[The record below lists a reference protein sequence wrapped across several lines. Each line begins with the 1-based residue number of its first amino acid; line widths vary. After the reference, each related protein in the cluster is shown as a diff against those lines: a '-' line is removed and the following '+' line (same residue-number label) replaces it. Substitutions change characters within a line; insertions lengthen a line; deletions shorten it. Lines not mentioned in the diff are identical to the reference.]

1 MIEETHHFVLS
12 RFERTRNS
20 LERILT
26 INYFFSIFIYYFDYF
41 RKHSRRERVLC
52 TLSLVISLALAGISP
67 QPRDRYWDIS
77 LTGFVNSV
85 VAH

>member
-26 INYFFSIFIYYFDYF
+26 INYFFSIILIILDNVLG
-41 RKHSRRERVLC
+41 ERGC
-52 TLSLVISLALAGISP
+52 IAPSL
-67 QPRDRYWDIS
+67 
-77 LTGFVNSV
+77 
-85 VAH
+85 

>member
-26 INYFFSIFIYYFDYF
+26 ILFYLYIFLEERGSMYYPFLPT
-41 RKHSRRERVLC
+41 V
-52 TLSLVISLALAGISP
+52 
-67 QPRDRYWDIS
+67 
-77 LTGFVNSV
+77 
-85 VAH
+85 

>member
-26 INYFFSIFIYYFDYF
+26 INYFGSDFLSIILGNVLG
-41 RKHSRRERVLC
+41 ERGC
-52 TLSLVISLALAGISP
+52 IAPSL
-67 QPRDRYWDIS
+67 
-77 LTGFVNSV
+77 
-85 VAH
+85 